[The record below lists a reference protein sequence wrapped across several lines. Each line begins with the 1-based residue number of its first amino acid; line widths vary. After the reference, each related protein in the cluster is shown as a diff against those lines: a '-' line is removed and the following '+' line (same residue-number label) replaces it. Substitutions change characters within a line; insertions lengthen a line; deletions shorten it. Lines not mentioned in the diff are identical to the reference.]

1 MEQKRENL
9 SPKSLRENISA
20 FFSAIADCMALSW
33 RTSRFYTVLRLLCC
47 LTPPLLTLA
56 AALLGKYILDLLAGG
71 FTAPSPTAYLLIF
84 AGGLLAVNIIRSLLQ
99 KAQLYAQTVHGDII
113 NKELTLYMMDK
124 AGKADLEYFQRRLL

>member
-1 MEQKRENL
+1 
-9 SPKSLRENISA
+9 
-20 FFSAIADCMALSW
+20 MALSW
-33 RTSRFYTVLRLLCC
+33 RASRFYTVLRLLCC

-71 FTAPSPTAYLLIF
+71 FTAPSPTTYLLIF

-113 NKELTLYMMDK
+113 NKKLALYMMDK
-124 AGKADLEYFQRRLL
+124 AGKADLEYFDNADYYDKLSSCTRDASVIAHLLWNTD